1 VILSVIFDAWPFRS
15 AGGRFPQVVARCCG
29 LQRTRGGSC
38 RQRLF
43 EACGDILPAEL
54 EAVYYRQNVGLAE
67 AG

>member
-1 VILSVIFDAWPFRS
+1 MS
-15 AGGRFPQVVARCCG
+15 PQAAARCCG